1 MTPFRVDWTDAALDM
16 LADIWTQASDRAA
29 VNDAQDYIDA
39 VLARDPL
46 RHGRHR
52 SEGLYQIIVLPLTAL
67 YSIDQAKKIVQVEAV
82 WYTP

>member
-1 MTPFRVDWTDAALDM
+1 MTPFLVDWTDEALEM

-46 RHGRHR
+46 GHGRHLR
-52 SEGLYQIIVLPLTAL
+52 EGLYQLVAWPLTAF
-67 YSIDQAKKIVQVEAV
+67 YSIDQAKKSVKVSAV

>member
-1 MTPFRVDWTDAALDM
+1 MTPFLVDWTEAALDM
-16 LADIWTQASDRAA
+16 LADIWTQASDRPA

-46 RHGRHR
+46 HYGRLL
-52 SEGLYQIIVLPLTAL
+52 SEGLYQIVALPLTAF
-67 YSIDQAKKIVQVEAV
+67 YSIDKTTKIVKVDAV